1 MRIYVDRI
9 GTVWWRDC
17 YEIPADENGKPDEEA
32 LQDAIDD
39 YLKPEW
45 SEPLPETWES
55 GDDYEVFNEEWNL
68 IKSSDD

>member
-1 MRIYVDRI
+1 MKIYVDRI

-17 YEIPADENGKPDEEA
+17 YEIPVDENGKYEEA

-39 YLKPEW
+39 CLKPEW
-45 SEPLPETWES
+45 SEPLSETWDP
-55 GDDYEVFNEEWNL
+55 GDDYEVFDEDWNL